1 MDIVLL
7 LTRFTLA
14 NVGSLSV
21 PAPSLEADPWILK
34 TLVHIDAGQA
44 GVGEGEAVVALALER
59 AVHVDATTV
68 RAHAGLKKA
77 IQISDFLYTLKYFIK
92 HSDHPKI
99 KIC

>member
-14 NVGSLSV
+14 NVGPLRV
-21 PAPSLEADPWILK
+21 PAPSLEADPWILQ

-44 GVGEGEAVVALALER
+44 GVREGKAVVALALER

-68 RAHAGLKKA
+68 RAHASLK
-77 IQISDFLYTLKYFIK
+77 SNLKI
-92 HSDHPKI
+92 
-99 KIC
+99 